1 MKRQVLIET
10 ETEEAW
16 SRNLSTLLEQ
26 RSYTPASRL
35 LDKVSED
42 DYAAPLDPVFKAL
55 GVR

>member
-1 MKRQVLIET
+1 MNQQVLIEP
-10 ETEEAW
+10 ETQEAW
-16 SRNLSTLLEQ
+16 SRNLSTLLKQ
-26 RSYTPASRL
+26 PSYTPASRL